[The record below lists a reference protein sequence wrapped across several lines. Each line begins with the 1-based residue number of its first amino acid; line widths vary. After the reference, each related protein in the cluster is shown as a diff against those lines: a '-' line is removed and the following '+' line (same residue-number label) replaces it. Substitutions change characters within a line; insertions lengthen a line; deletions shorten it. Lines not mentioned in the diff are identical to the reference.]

1 MPVKV
6 SHTIDLGP
14 DLPNEIMDIARK
26 QGEDPER
33 VCADI
38 QELRD
43 MIFGKE
49 KKRFYLTLRYSWI
62 VCNVLFLIERGVCV
76 PPRNDDEFLIRFLRA
91 RFFKLEHAYNL
102 VGNQFIYVTN
112 DAVIYSNFNKC

>member
-43 MIFGKE
+43 MIFGK
-49 KKRFYLTLRYSWI
+49 KTVF
-62 VCNVLFLIERGVCV
+62 NLFR
-76 PPRNDDEFLIRFLRA
+76 IR
-91 RFFKLEHAYNL
+91 H
-102 VGNQFIYVTN
+102 
-112 DAVIYSNFNKC
+112 

>member
-14 DLPNEIMDIARK
+14 DLPNEVMDIARE
-26 QGEDPER
+26 QGENPDR

-43 MIFGKE
+43 MIFGK
-49 KKRFYLTLRYSWI
+49 I
-62 VCNVLFLIERGVCV
+62 N
-76 PPRNDDEFLIRFLRA
+76 EFLQRPLFIRL
-91 RFFKLEHAYNL
+91 L
-102 VGNQFIYVTN
+102 
-112 DAVIYSNFNKC
+112 FNVRCFVLIICS